1 MKLQTQV
8 PLSAVSNQIDYESR
22 LLLLGSCFA
31 ENIEEKLVGH
41 KFKTFGNPFG
51 ILFHPASIER
61 LISRSVNR
69 QMYREEEL
77 FYLNERWHCFDV
89 HSDLSHTRKEDLLLS
104 LNQALLDT
112 RQELAQCTHIMITL
126 GTAWGY
132 RHLSSDSLVGNCHK
146 VPQREF
152 KKELFSI
159 SEMETCLENMVG
171 NVREVNTE
179 AQLVFTVS
187 PVRHLKDGFVEN
199 QRSKSHLIASLGQW
213 LTTKTAS
220 ELLHY
225 FPAYELVM
233 DELRD
238 YRFYEADMVHPNAVA
253 IAYIWEKFKGVWIS
267 AEAQATMEQ
276 VQEIQKGLQHR
287 PFHPESEQHQRF
299 MVTLQEKINKLRIRY
314 PHMKFDWPMSG
325 AQ

>member
-31 ENIEEKLVGH
+31 DNIEEKLVGH

-51 ILFHPASIER
+51 ILFHPASIQR

-69 QMYREEEL
+69 QMYGEEEL
-77 FYLNERWHCFDV
+77 FYLNGRWHCFDV
-89 HSDLSHTRKEDLLLS
+89 HSDLSHTRKEDLLQS

-213 LTTKTAS
+213 LATKTAT
-220 ELLHY
+220 EKLHY

-267 AEAQATMEQ
+267 EDAHATMEQ
-276 VQEIQKGLQHR
+276 VQEIQNALQHR

-299 MVTLQEKINKLRIRY
+299 MGALQEKINKLRIGY
-314 PHMKFDWPMSG
+314 PHMKFDRPLPG
-325 AQ
+325 KQ

>member
-1 MKLQTQV
+1 MKLQTQI
-8 PLSAVSNQIDYESR
+8 PLKGVSNQIDYQSR

-31 ENIEEKLVGH
+31 KNIEKKLEDH
-41 KFKTFGNPFG
+41 KFNALGNPFG
-51 ILFHPASIER
+51 TVFHPRSIER
-61 LISRSVNR
+61 LLSRSVDR
-69 QMYREEEL
+69 HMYGENEL
-77 FYLNERWHCFDV
+77 FYLNGRWHCFEV
-89 HSDLSHTRKEDLLLS
+89 HSDMSHAKKEELLFS
-104 LNQALLDT
+104 VNQALLNT
-112 RQELAQCTHIMITL
+112 RQALAQCTHILITL

-132 RHLSSDSLVGNCHK
+132 RHRSSNILVGNCHK
-146 VPQREF
+146 VPQKEF

-159 SEMETCLENMVG
+159 SEMEACLENIVG
-171 NVREVNTE
+171 KVREINTE
-179 AQLVFTVS
+179 AQLVFTIS

-213 LTTKTAS
+213 LATKT
-220 ELLHY
+220 ETQRIHY

-267 AEAQATMEQ
+267 AETHAIMEQ

-299 MVTLQEKINKLRIRY
+299 KEALQYKINQLRILY
-314 PHMKFDWPMSG
+314 PHMSFDWPLPG
-325 AQ
+325 K

>member
-8 PLSAVSNQIDYESR
+8 PLTVVSNQIDYKSR
-22 LLLLGSCFA
+22 LLLMGSCFA
-31 ENIEEKLVGH
+31 ENIEEKLEGH
-41 KFKTFGNPFG
+41 KFSTFCNPFG
-51 ILFHPASIER
+51 ILFHPRSIER

-69 QMYREEEL
+69 QMYGEAEL
-77 FYLNERWHCFDV
+77 FHLNGRWHCFDV
-89 HSDLSHTRKEDLLLS
+89 HSDMSHAKKEVLLLS
-104 LNQALLDT
+104 LNQALLAT
-112 RQELAQCTHIMITL
+112 REELAQCTHIMITL

-132 RHLSSDSLVGNCHK
+132 RHLASDTMVGNCHK

-152 KKELFSI
+152 KRELSSI
-159 SEMETCLENMVG
+159 SELETCLEHMVG
-171 NVREVNTE
+171 NVRKINTK

-213 LTTKTAS
+213 LAIKKAS
-220 ELLHY
+220 EQLHY

-267 AEAQATMEQ
+267 AEAQATMVQ
-276 VQEIQKGLQHR
+276 VLEIQKGLQHR
-287 PFHPESEQHQRF
+287 PFHPESEQHQQF
-299 MVTLQEKINKLRIRY
+299 MGALQEKINKLQMRF
-314 PHMKFDWPMSG
+314 PHMKFELPLPKK
-325 AQ
+325 Q